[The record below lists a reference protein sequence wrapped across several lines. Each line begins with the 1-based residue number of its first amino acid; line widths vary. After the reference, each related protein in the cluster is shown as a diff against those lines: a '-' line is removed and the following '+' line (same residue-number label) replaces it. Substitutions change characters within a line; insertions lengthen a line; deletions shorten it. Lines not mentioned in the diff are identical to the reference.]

1 MLTEVSFGP
10 RAIAYIRTLLEGG
23 TTLSRALARLPLEAG
38 RVVAF
43 LPETSAGAGGD
54 GPEPERFDAG
64 GVTSA
69 AQTEPALVRFVAD
82 ALVAAPDACLLL
94 EDAVARP
101 QFPYVSRTGLPYLTL
116 KDEVY
121 WVVSHTSADGES
133 VRRALRQAASYR
145 LVGALTEASDASAW
159 NPGQE
164 IPAETI
170 EALAGRAR
178 HILAGA
184 FDGEAVLIWS
194 APS

>member
-1 MLTEVSFGP
+1 MLKEVAFGA

-23 TTLSRALARLPLEAG
+23 ATLSRALDRLPLEAG
-38 RVVAF
+38 RVVAY
-43 LPETSAGAGGD
+43 LPQSATGDAGG

-64 GVTSA
+64 GVASV
-69 AQTEPALVRFVAD
+69 AQTEPALVRFVAGV
-82 ALVAAPDACLLL
+82 LAASPDACLLL

-101 QFPYVSRTGLPYLTL
+101 EFPYVSKAGLRYVTL
-116 KDEVY
+116 KGEVY
-121 WVVSHTSADGES
+121 WAVSHATADEVT

-145 LVGALTEASDASAW
+145 LVGALAGSGEASSW
-159 NPGQE
+159 TSGQE
-164 IPAETI
+164 VPPETI